1 MKQKVCIPEIAKIKS
16 GEKYY
21 VEQTLF
27 RCTHNHKLILKTDLC
42 SPKSDC
48 TFLTEIRMNYQLEV
62 IAFTIE
68 SCSIIQR
75 AGAHRIELCDNPSEG
90 GTTPSFG
97 FLKKARELVTVELYP
112 MIRPR
117 GGDFL
122 YTDDEFEI
130 MKQDLKICKEL
141 GCDGVV
147 IGLLNADGTIDKKR
161 TSHLIELAYPVGVT
175 FHRAFDR
182 TRDGL
187 EAMETLI
194 AIGCERILTSGL
206 KPNIT
211 EGADMLTQLVKAADD
226 RIIIMPGSG
235 VRSNTIA
242 ELAKQTGA
250 VEFHTSA
257 KTNISSVMQYNNA
270 DMKEEVT
277 SVITDEDEIKKTLE
291 ELAKR

>member
-1 MKQKVCIPEIAKIKS
+1 MNQK
-16 GEKYY
+16 
-21 VEQTLF
+21 
-27 RCTHNHKLILKTDLC
+27 
-42 SPKSDC
+42 
-48 TFLTEIRMNYQLEV
+48 LEV
-62 IAFTIE
+62 IAFTLE

-75 AGAHRIELCDNPSEG
+75 AGAHRIELCDNPAEG

-97 FLKKARELVTVELYP
+97 FIKEARKLVTIELYP

-122 YTDDEFEI
+122 YSAHEFAM
-130 MKQDLKICKEL
+130 MKQDIQLCKEL

-147 IGLLNADGTIDKKR
+147 IGLLHTNGTIDKVR
-161 TSHLIELAYPVGVT
+161 TAQLIELAYPLGVT

-194 AIGCERILTSGL
+194 EIGCERILTSGL
-206 KPNIT
+206 QPNVT
-211 EGADMLTQLVKAADD
+211 EGADMLAQLVKAADD

-235 VRSNTIA
+235 VRSNNIQTIA
-242 ELAKQTGA
+242 RQTGA

-257 KTNISSVMQYNNA
+257 RTNIPSAMEYANA
-270 DMKEEVT
+270 AMKEELK
-277 SVITDEDEIKKTLE
+277 SVIADEAEIRDTLE
-291 ELAKR
+291 AFEKITE

>member
-1 MKQKVCIPEIAKIKS
+1 MNQK
-16 GEKYY
+16 
-21 VEQTLF
+21 
-27 RCTHNHKLILKTDLC
+27 
-42 SPKSDC
+42 
-48 TFLTEIRMNYQLEV
+48 LEV
-62 IAFTIE
+62 IAFTLE

-75 AGAHRIELCDNPSEG
+75 AGAHRIELCDNPAEG

-97 FLKKARELVTVELYP
+97 FIKEARKLVTIELYP

-122 YTDDEFEI
+122 YSAHEFAM
-130 MKQDLKICKEL
+130 MKQDIQLCKEL

-147 IGLLNADGTIDKKR
+147 IGLLHTNGTIDKAR
-161 TSHLIELAYPVGVT
+161 TAQLIELAYPLGVT

-194 AIGCERILTSGL
+194 EIGCERILTSGL
-206 KPNIT
+206 QPNVT
-211 EGADMLTQLVKAADD
+211 EGADMLAQLVKAADD

-235 VRSNTIA
+235 VRSSNIHTIA
-242 ELAKQTGA
+242 RQTGA

-257 KTNISSVMQYNNA
+257 RTNIPSAMEYANA
-270 DMKEEVT
+270 AMKEELK
-277 SVITDEDEIKKTLE
+277 SVIADEAEIRDTLE
-291 ELAKR
+291 AFEKITE

>member
-1 MKQKVCIPEIAKIKS
+1 MNQK
-16 GEKYY
+16 
-21 VEQTLF
+21 
-27 RCTHNHKLILKTDLC
+27 
-42 SPKSDC
+42 
-48 TFLTEIRMNYQLEV
+48 LEV
-62 IAFTIE
+62 IAFTLE

-75 AGAHRIELCDNPSEG
+75 AGAHRIELCDNPAEG

-97 FLKKARELVTVELYP
+97 FIKEARKLVTIELYP

-122 YTDDEFEI
+122 YSAHEFAM
-130 MKQDLKICKEL
+130 MKQDIQLCKEL

-147 IGLLNADGTIDKKR
+147 TGLLHTNGTIDKAR
-161 TSHLIELAYPVGVT
+161 TAQLIELAYPLGVT

-194 AIGCERILTSGL
+194 EIGCERILTSGL
-206 KPNIT
+206 QPNVT
-211 EGADMLTQLVKAADD
+211 EGADMLAQLVKAADD

-235 VRSNTIA
+235 VRSNNIQTIA
-242 ELAKQTGA
+242 RQTGA

-257 KTNISSVMQYNNA
+257 RTNIPSAMEYANA
-270 DMKEEVT
+270 AMKEELK
-277 SVITDEDEIKKTLE
+277 SVIADEAEIRDTLE
-291 ELAKR
+291 AFEKITE

>member
-1 MKQKVCIPEIAKIKS
+1 MNQK
-16 GEKYY
+16 
-21 VEQTLF
+21 
-27 RCTHNHKLILKTDLC
+27 
-42 SPKSDC
+42 
-48 TFLTEIRMNYQLEV
+48 LEV
-62 IAFTIE
+62 IAFTLE

-75 AGAHRIELCDNPSEG
+75 AGAHRIELCDNPAEG

-97 FLKKARELVTVELYP
+97 FIKEARKLVTIELYP

-122 YTDDEFEI
+122 YTAYEFAM
-130 MKQDLKICKEL
+130 MKQDIQLCKEL

-147 IGLLNADGTIDKKR
+147 TGLLHTNGTIDKAR
-161 TSHLIELAYPVGVT
+161 TAQLIELAYPLGVT

-194 AIGCERILTSGL
+194 EIGCERILTSGL
-206 KPNIT
+206 QPNVT
-211 EGADMLTQLVKAADD
+211 EGADMLAQLVKAADD

-235 VRSNTIA
+235 VRSSNIHTIA
-242 ELAKQTGA
+242 RQTGA

-257 KTNISSVMQYNNA
+257 RTNIPSAMEYANA
-270 DMKEEVT
+270 AMKEELK
-277 SVITDEDEIKKTLE
+277 SVIADEAEIRDTLE
-291 ELAKR
+291 AFEKITE

>member
-1 MKQKVCIPEIAKIKS
+1 MNQK
-16 GEKYY
+16 
-21 VEQTLF
+21 
-27 RCTHNHKLILKTDLC
+27 
-42 SPKSDC
+42 
-48 TFLTEIRMNYQLEV
+48 LEV
-62 IAFTIE
+62 IAFTLE

-75 AGAHRIELCDNPSEG
+75 AGAHRIELCDNPAEG

-97 FLKKARELVTVELYP
+97 FIKEARKLVTIELYP

-122 YTDDEFEI
+122 YSAHEFAM
-130 MKQDLKICKEL
+130 MKQDIQLCKEL

-147 IGLLNADGTIDKKR
+147 TGLLHTNGTIDKAR
-161 TSHLIELAYPVGVT
+161 TAQLIELAYPLGVT

-194 AIGCERILTSGL
+194 EIGCERILTSGL
-206 KPNIT
+206 QPNVT
-211 EGADMLTQLVKAADD
+211 EGADMLAQLVKAADD

-235 VRSNTIA
+235 VRSNNIQTIA
-242 ELAKQTGA
+242 RQTGV

-257 KTNISSVMQYNNA
+257 RTNIPSAMEYANA
-270 DMKEEVT
+270 AMKEELK
-277 SVITDEDEIKKTLE
+277 SVIADEAEIRDTLE
-291 ELAKR
+291 AFEKITE

>member
-1 MKQKVCIPEIAKIKS
+1 MNQK
-16 GEKYY
+16 
-21 VEQTLF
+21 
-27 RCTHNHKLILKTDLC
+27 
-42 SPKSDC
+42 
-48 TFLTEIRMNYQLEV
+48 LEV
-62 IAFTIE
+62 IAFTLE

-75 AGAHRIELCDNPSEG
+75 AGAHRIELCDNPAEG

-97 FLKKARELVTVELYP
+97 FIKEARKLVTIELYP

-122 YTDDEFEI
+122 YSAHEFAM
-130 MKQDLKICKEL
+130 MKQDIQLCKEL

-147 IGLLNADGTIDKKR
+147 IGLLHTNGTIDKVR
-161 TSHLIELAYPVGVT
+161 TAQLIELAYPLGVT

-194 AIGCERILTSGL
+194 EIGCERILTSGL
-206 KPNIT
+206 QPNVT
-211 EGADMLTQLVKAADD
+211 EGADMLAQLVKASDD

-235 VRSNTIA
+235 VRSKNIHTIA
-242 ELAKQTGA
+242 RQTGA

-257 KTNISSVMQYNNA
+257 RTNIPSAMEYANA
-270 DMKEEVT
+270 AMKEELK
-277 SVITDEDEIKKTLE
+277 SVIADEAEIRNTLE
-291 ELAKR
+291 AFEKITE